1 MLLDAQAYIH
11 KHGPADMAALTLITL
26 DELAEI
32 RRIWVVDK
40 HELEDSLPGIYEES
54 TGERMPGESMD
65 EDVVLGA
72 AEMNHLRQL
81 CGDDRLHY
89 ELTRELLSLTRQQRN
104 AARRSGLFEQLEKS
118 FGKHFFDNAED
129 AIARANAAAEAKKE
143 LAERR
148 RQGPERLLFE
158 DDEECK

>member
-1 MLLDAQAYIH
+1 
-11 KHGPADMAALTLITL
+11 
-26 DELAEI
+26 
-32 RRIWVVDK
+32 VDK
-40 HELEDSLPGIYEES
+40 HELEDSLPGIYEEA
-54 TGERMPGESMD
+54 TGQQLPGESMD

-104 AARRSGLFEQLEKS
+104 AARRAGLFDQLEKS
-118 FGKHFFDNAED
+118 FSKHFYDNAED

-143 LAERR
+143 LADRR
-148 RQGPERLLFE
+148 RSGAEPTLFDNG
-158 DDEECK
+158 DDRI

>member
-1 MLLDAQAYIH
+1 
-11 KHGPADMAALTLITL
+11 
-26 DELAEI
+26 
-32 RRIWVVDK
+32 
-40 HELEDSLPGIYEES
+40 
-54 TGERMPGESMD
+54 
-65 EDVVLGA
+65 
-72 AEMNHLRQL
+72 MNHLRQL

-129 AIARANAAAEAKKE
+129 AIARANAAAEAKRE

-158 DDEECK
+158 DNEESA